1 MAQGLLYRHDHVD
14 VKQLGRNTEHDDSK
28 ELPVMAM
35 WKIWNCQTLHKSLE
49 ITNALIAVH
58 VTSQTLYT
66 EIANAVHVTSLPGSL
81 YVCLHFANAHEEHGA
96 VSSTGPYS

>member
-1 MAQGLLYRHDHVD
+1 
-14 VKQLGRNTEHDDSK
+14 
-28 ELPVMAM
+28 MAM

-58 VTSQTLYT
+58 VTS
-66 EIANAVHVTSLPGSL
+66 LPGSW

>member
-1 MAQGLLYRHDHVD
+1 MCEAVVLV
-14 VKQLGRNTEHDDSK
+14 RNETLKHDDSK

-58 VTSQTLYT
+58 VTS
-66 EIANAVHVTSLPGSL
+66 LPGSL
-81 YVCLHFANAHEEHGA
+81 YVCLHFATAHVPA
-96 VSSTGPYS
+96 Y